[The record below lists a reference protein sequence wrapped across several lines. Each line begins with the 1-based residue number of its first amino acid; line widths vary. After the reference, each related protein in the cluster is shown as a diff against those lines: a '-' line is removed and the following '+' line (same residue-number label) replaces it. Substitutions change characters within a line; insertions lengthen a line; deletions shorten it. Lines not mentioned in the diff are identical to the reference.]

1 MKQIVKQ
8 TNNVDQVAISRLL
21 KTAKYADKIDTS
33 AFVVIIFIC
42 FLFSAGFVIFGGCLF
57 DGTTSVELD
66 GTININEASAVSM
79 MRLPGIGISK
89 AESIILYR
97 QNCGRQKAFGSCQ
110 DLMLIHG
117 IGVKTADSVKQ
128 YIRFE

>member
-42 FLFSAGFVIFGGCLF
+42 FLFSAGFVIFSGGLF
-57 DGTTSVELD
+57 DNTASVELD
-66 GTININEASAVSM
+66 GKININEASAVSM
-79 MRLPGIGISK
+79 MRLPGIGVSK
-89 AESIILYR
+89 AESIVLYR
-97 QNCGRQKAFGSCQ
+97 QNCGRQRAFENCG
-110 DLMLIHG
+110 DIMIIHG
-117 IGVKTADSVKQ
+117 IGVKTADGVKP
-128 YIRFE
+128 YIKFE